1 MFYNQE
7 DEAYTEDGDVTPYQ
21 RAEIIAHLTL
31 DCAEGANAT
40 AIELLDLAQ
49 RARGD
54 ASRLL
59 ALIDAGEPHDS
70 SLFRATLRA
79 CQLTNRDMK
88 GTGNV

>member
-7 DEAYTEDGDVTPYQ
+7 DEAYTEDDEVTPYQ

-31 DCAEGANAT
+31 DCADTANAT

-70 SLFRATLRA
+70 GLFRATVRA
-79 CQLTNRDMK
+79 CQHTNRDLK